1 MWRIVQT
8 KRIRTASNS
17 WLVCANGVLNAD
29 SSFRLRWKLIFN
41 YYSLKQQKKKALL
54 KKQKVLQFPWQRL
67 QQKWTLQQ
75 KKEYEKLEREQ
86 KNPYY
91 SPLKVLNKTKQ
102 LQASEA
108 AKIICDKIW
117 F

>member
-1 MWRIVQT
+1 METDLQLLQSQAAEEES
-8 KRIRTASNS
+8 TAEEAESATIS
-17 WLVCANGVLNAD
+17 VAA
-29 SSFRLRWKLIFN
+29 
-41 YYSLKQQKKKALL
+41 AE
-54 KKQKVLQFPWQRL
+54 WQRL